1 VRGPQGPRLQEAAL
15 LAIGGHRLGRQ
26 EVELHHLH
34 AGRGQRVLERAPRA
48 ALRHFD
54 RRRARHVPQVGIL
67 RAARSLSPWCLCVKS
82 ASAGTYQVLTAVL
95 PDINHVA
102 HYSKPH
108 SHLALDPSGIV
119 DATHRTL
126 SRQTRLA

>member
-48 ALRHFD
+48 ALRHHN
-54 RRRARHVPQVGIL
+54 RRRARHVPQVSVL
-67 RAARSLSPWCLCVKS
+67 RGARKTSLPWKTNQKKPRSLTFMSCRLG
-82 ASAGTYQVLTAVL
+82 AAVSR
-95 PDINHVA
+95 VQA
-102 HYSKPH
+102 
-108 SHLALDPSGIV
+108 LAL
-119 DATHRTL
+119 
-126 SRQTRLA
+126 TRCLQLLLTDTR